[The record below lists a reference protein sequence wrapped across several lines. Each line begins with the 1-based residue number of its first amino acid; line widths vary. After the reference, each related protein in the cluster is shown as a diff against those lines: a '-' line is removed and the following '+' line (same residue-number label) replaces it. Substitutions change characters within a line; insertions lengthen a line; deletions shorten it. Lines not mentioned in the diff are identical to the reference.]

1 MHAVDIWQNSK
12 SESFHYA
19 IKLKYVGQNFADL
32 VGCYFDDVNLTL
44 GLLRILELCTLVIKI
59 FKKRFK
65 IFFNI
70 ILFMFFLKSKN
81 I

>member
-12 SESFHYA
+12 SESFQYA

-44 GLLRILELCTLVIKI
+44 GLLRILELCT
-59 FKKRFK
+59 
-65 IFFNI
+65 
-70 ILFMFFLKSKN
+70 
-81 I
+81 